1 MYWTVVAIP
10 EPCPCGL
17 IHDRN
22 GCEDAANRDRAAW
35 RERQAAREAA
45 QGFRLVNVA
54 TLELV
59 PKRPKRELDSSA
71 CMIQATVG
79 DFWEN
84 MR

>member
-1 MYWTVVAIP
+1 MYWNVVE
-10 EPCPCGL
+10 EPLSCPCGHL
-17 IHDRN
+17 HSRN
-22 GCEDAANRDRAAW
+22 GCEAAAELDRAAW

-54 TLELV
+54 TLELI